1 MPQGASCFPDYKL
14 LTIFKGRGAEFSLVK
29 KASSQGS
36 LFGFAQF
43 FLYCFYST
51 RTVFGTTEDKNSRQ
65 GKDLYFVCDRVL
77 FVVVSMFCFVPYSP
91 FVYVGFVCY
100 VCFC

>member
-29 KASSQGS
+29 RASSQGY
-36 LFGFAQF
+36 LFGFANKNRLF
-43 FLYCFYST
+43 ST

-65 GKDLYFVCDRVL
+65 GQDFLVTDYAW
-77 FVVVSMFCFVPYSP
+77 
-91 FVYVGFVCY
+91 
-100 VCFC
+100 